1 MGHEIKAI
9 RERLNVIAKDKE
21 DFYFIQNSIEP
32 QFMNRARETYSF
44 VLEEDVVGRE
54 KDKKV
59 IIEHLLDDNV
69 VENIPIIPIVGIGGL
84 GKTTL
89 AQLVY
94 NDENV
99 KQNFEPKIWI
109 CISNIFDIQRIVTE
123 F

>member
-1 MGHEIKAI
+1 
-9 RERLNVIAKDKE
+9 
-21 DFYFIQNSIEP
+21 
-32 QFMNRARETYSF
+32 MNRARETYSF

-59 IIEHLLDDNV
+59 IIEHLFDDNV

-84 GKTTL
+84 GKATL
-89 AQLVY
+89 AQLIY

-123 F
+123 VLKQ